1 MTTPSTHRFLV
12 ECPETGE
19 MREPTQVDLLR
30 ICAGY
35 NLGGAIGQLV
45 HIGETPEKIRARVE
59 EILESLIGQPVQPIQ

>member
-19 MREPTQVDLLR
+19 MREPTQSDVMRML
-30 ICAGY
+30 AGY

-45 HIGETPEKIRARVE
+45 HAGETPEQIRARVE
-59 EILESLIGQPVQPIQ
+59 EVLQGLTAQASQVQ